1 MKRSVIK
8 DQSHNCS
15 ILPLAQPSPARLV
28 VQRRNLILWEVKQ
41 MFRKNNKKTPKLIPS
56 EQEHIINIICSNLG
70 ALTPQRPLRART
82 SRKTKVLMQ
91 SHVRTVHFSARK
103 PGRIASLAS
112 KEYLQPDVRAGE
124 RASSSTLVFISSYCI
139 YRQDLT
145 REFVTRSVCMHR
157 NVRGSS
163 QSRTV

>member
-41 MFRKNNKKTPKLIPS
+41 MFRKNNKKNKLIPP

-70 ALTPQRPLRART
+70 ALTPLRPLRART
-82 SRKTKVLMQ
+82 SRKTKVLMR
-91 SHVRTVHFSARK
+91 SHVHTVHFSARK

-112 KEYLQPDVRAGE
+112 KEYLKPDVRAGE

-145 REFVTRSVCMHR
+145 REFVTHSVCMHK